1 MNITI
6 NEAFYRRHLHH
17 LRPSERGLFLSLIV
31 VLLSEDGE
39 ASGTADEFSGKLNVS
54 PQFFENAMLDNLTM
68 VQKQFGY
75 YLSGRQHHFELPGGK
90 R

>member
-31 VLLSEDGE
+31 LLETDPEITQGSVEDL
-39 ASGTADEFSGKLNVS
+39 AARLNVTGQFLWTMIQVRTEFFHVLGMNMGAS
-54 PQFFENAMLDNLTM
+54 EISFVPQYE
-68 VQKQFGY
+68 VW
-75 YLSGRQHHFELPGGK
+75 R
-90 R
+90 